1 MITTVRNQM
10 TAIIMKKRYSKPHTQ
25 VIKIEL
31 TSILCGSGDRTIP
44 GWGSGFGQI
53 PGQMPDRG
61 DSLA

>member
-25 VIKIEL
+25 VIEIEL

-44 GWGSGFGQI
+44 GWGDGFGQI
-53 PGQMPDRG
+53 PGQMPGRD